1 MVSNKY
7 SVKKALC
14 NDYEEKEECNK
25 TNNCK
30 FSNGKC
36 TPKTMFDNKLM
47 LIAVGLMVVYY
58 LWQRRQNNLYSYD
71 IPKTFD

>member
-7 SVKKALC
+7 RVKKALC
-14 NDYEEKEECNK
+14 NDYEEKEKCNK

-36 TPKTMFDNKLM
+36 TPKTIFDNKVM
-47 LIAVGLMVVYY
+47 LIVGLMVVYY
-58 LWQRRQNNLYSYD
+58 LWQRRQNNLDFYD